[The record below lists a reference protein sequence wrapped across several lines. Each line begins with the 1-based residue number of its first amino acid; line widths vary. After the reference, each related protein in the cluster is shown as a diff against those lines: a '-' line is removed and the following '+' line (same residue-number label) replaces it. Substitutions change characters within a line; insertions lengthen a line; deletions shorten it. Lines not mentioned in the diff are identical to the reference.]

1 MRLATLDELMRSLRV
16 PRSGSMILSMMV
28 ALVAIF
34 FLPVVFLGA
43 LSHSADT
50 HPQSMRETLATSAQS
65 LRAAVDRVSAWYS
78 HLR

>member
-1 MRLATLDELMRSLRV
+1 MRLATLDNLMRSLRV

-28 ALVAIF
+28 ALMAIF

-43 LSHSADT
+43 LSHSADA
-50 HPQSMRETLATSAQS
+50 HPQSMRETLATSAHS
-65 LRAAVDRVSAWYS
+65 LRAVYDRAAAWYA